1 MKTVLGTRLKKKRKL
16 GKNKDGSWDTSD
28 LYKSGKNPFDIEV
41 LTYFNSLEGKDII
54 IYLYKDKETG
64 EIRKW
69 KTR

>member
-1 MKTVLGTRLKKKRKL
+1 MKTVLGARLKRKRKL
-16 GKNKDGSWDTSD
+16 SKKKDGSWDTAD